1 MLAVAALAVG
11 ALALLVSIFALTRS
25 NASRR
30 APVATRPDP
39 TLSEVGLRL
48 DQLNVQLAAI
58 EARVGAAEAQGKH
71 SIQSIGVVRFNPFA
85 DTGSNQSFVLAL
97 LDGRGD
103 GFVMSSMHSRQATRV
118 FLKAVIAGK
127 TDSAVSEEET
137 EAIRRALRRDKV
149 E

>member
-1 MLAVAALAVG
+1 MIAVAALALG
-11 ALALLVSIFALTRS
+11 AIGLLVSIFAFTRS
-25 NASRR
+25 GTNRR
-30 APVATRPDP
+30 TAVATRPDP
-39 TLSEVGLRL
+39 TLDEVGLRL

-58 EARVGAAEAQGKH
+58 EARVGASEAQAQN
-71 SIQSIGVVRFNPFA
+71 SMQSIGVVRFNPFE

-103 GFVMSSMHSRQATRV
+103 GFVLSSMHSRQATRV
-118 FLKAVIAGK
+118 FLKAVSAGK
-127 TDSAVSEEET
+127 TDSAVSKEET

>member
-1 MLAVAALAVG
+1 MIAVAAIAIAG
-11 ALALLVSIFALTRS
+11 IALLISIFAPRRGGTS
-25 NASRR
+25 GR

-39 TLSEVGLRL
+39 TLAEVGLRL

-58 EARVGAAEAQGKH
+58 EARVGAAEGQAKH
-71 SIQSIGVVRFNPFA
+71 SMQSIGVVRFNPFA

-103 GFVMSSMHSRQATRV
+103 GFVLSSMHSRQATRV
-118 FLKAVIAGK
+118 FLKAVSAGK
-127 TDSAVSEEET
+127 TDAAVSEEET
-137 EAIRRALRRDKV
+137 EAIRRAVRRDRV